1 MVESKKQLYIFMIL
15 IEFPIAA
22 FLKGSILV
30 ATIMCLL
37 GVIAYLYAKPFTY
50 LKEKLPPLKIYFFG
64 AYAIGAGVAIYRY
77 NSNFSN
83 DAAFGLFLLINL
95 LLLPFL
101 YRVKKEIE
109 NNYA

>member
-1 MVESKKQLYIFMIL
+1 MIL

-30 ATIMCLL
+30 AALLCLL
-37 GVIAYLYAKPFTY
+37 GVIAYLYVKPFTY
-50 LKEKLPPLKIYFFG
+50 LKEKLPSLQIYFFG
-64 AYAIGAGVAIYRY
+64 AYVMGAGASIYRY
-77 NSNFSN
+77 NSNFST

-95 LLLPFL
+95 LLLPFM

-109 NNYA
+109 NHYAL